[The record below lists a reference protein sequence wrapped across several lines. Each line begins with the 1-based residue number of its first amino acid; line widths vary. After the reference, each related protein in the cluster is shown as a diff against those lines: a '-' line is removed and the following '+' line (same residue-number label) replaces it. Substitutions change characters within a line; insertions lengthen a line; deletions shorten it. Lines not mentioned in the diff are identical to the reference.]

1 MTIFKIRFAALM
13 GRDLPGLE
21 NLEGLMD
28 ENGRDLPG
36 LENLEGLKTKRNKR
50 QNDGY

>member
-1 MTIFKIRFAALM
+1 MVEM
-13 GRDLPGLE
+13 GKGQDLPGLE
-21 NLEGLMD
+21 NVDGLRD

-36 LENLEGLKTKRNKR
+36 FPNLEGLKTKRNKR